1 MISILPDL
9 PWIPPRLADTIEAI
23 LVLAVAVVV
32 ALVVHRLLL
41 MFVHRLSARTSS
53 KADDLVVARIT
64 GPLRWIIIALALSIA
79 ERGLV
84 LAPWALA
91 TWQQA
96 AGLLLPALIGWLA
109 IALVRALSDV
119 VAIRNDISVADNLRA
134 RRKRTRV
141 TILTRIAVF
150 TILFLTVCMML
161 LSIPGI
167 RSVGVTLI
175 ASAGLAG
182 LAVGAA
188 AQPALKNL
196 IAGIQL
202 AFTEPIRLDDVLIV
216 DGEWGRVEEIR
227 LTYIVVRI
235 WDDRR
240 LIVPVSKFLEESF
253 QNWTRTTSEL
263 MGSVFLYLDPTADVA
278 RIRGKTEELVS
289 ANPRWDRR
297 FWNLQVTDMKEETVE
312 LRVLVTARDAG
323 QAFDLRCDIREA
335 LLAFIAAEMPEAL
348 PRRRQMPVPDDAPG
362 GYRRTISPSSLVKS
376 SG

>member
-1 MISILPDL
+1 MPAFLPDL
-9 PWIPPRLADTIEAI
+9 RWGPPRLADVVEAI
-23 LVLAVAVVV
+23 LTLTVAVAV
-32 ALVVHRLLL
+32 ALVIHRLLMVL
-41 MFVHRLSARTSS
+41 MHRLSAHTFSQ
-53 KADDLVVARIT
+53 ADDLVVARIT
-64 GPLRWIIIALALSIA
+64 GPLRWIIVALALSA
-79 ERGLV
+79 AQRGLV

-96 AGLLLPALIGWLA
+96 AGLILPGLIGWLA

-119 VAIRNDISVADNLRA
+119 MTIRNDISVADNLRA

-141 TILTRIAVF
+141 TILTRIVVF
-150 TILFLTVCMML
+150 TILFLTACMML

-216 DGEWGRVEEIR
+216 DGEWGRVEEIK

-240 LIVPVSKFLEESF
+240 LIVPVAKFLEESF

-263 MGSVFLYLDPTADVA
+263 MGSVFLYVDPAADVA
-278 RIRGKTEELVS
+278 RIRARTEALVS

-297 FWNLQVTDMKEETVE
+297 FWNLQVTDVKEETVE
-312 LRVLVTARDAG
+312 LRVLVTARDAAL
-323 QAFDLRCDIREA
+323 AFDLRCDVREA

-348 PRRRQMPVPDDAPG
+348 PRRRQMAV
-362 GYRRTISPSSLVKS
+362 R
-376 SG
+376 

>member
-1 MISILPDL
+1 MPAFLPDL
-9 PWIPPRLADTIEAI
+9 PWGSPRLADVVEAT
-23 LVLAVAVVV
+23 LTLTVAVAV
-32 ALVVHRLLL
+32 ALVIHRLLVVL
-41 MFVHRLSARTSS
+41 MHRLSARTSS
-53 KADDLVVARIT
+53 KADDLVIARIT
-64 GPLRWIIIALALSIA
+64 EPLRWIIVALTLSA
-79 ERGLV
+79 TQRGLV

-91 TWQQA
+91 TWQQT
-96 AGLLLPALIGWLA
+96 AGLVLPGLIGWLA

-119 VAIRNDISVADNLRA
+119 MTIRNDISVADNLRA

-150 TILFLTVCMML
+150 TILFLTACMML

-216 DGEWGRVEEIR
+216 DGEWGRVEEIK

-240 LIVPVSKFLEESF
+240 LIVPVAKFLEESF

-263 MGSVFLYLDPTADVA
+263 MGSVFLYLDPAADVA
-278 RIRGKTEELVS
+278 RIRARTEALVS

-312 LRVLVTARDAG
+312 LRVLVTARDAAL
-323 QAFDLRCDIREA
+323 AFDLRCDIREA
-335 LLAFIAAEMPEAL
+335 LLAFIAEEMPEAL
-348 PRRRQMPVPDDAPG
+348 PRRRQMAV
-362 GYRRTISPSSLVKS
+362 R
-376 SG
+376 